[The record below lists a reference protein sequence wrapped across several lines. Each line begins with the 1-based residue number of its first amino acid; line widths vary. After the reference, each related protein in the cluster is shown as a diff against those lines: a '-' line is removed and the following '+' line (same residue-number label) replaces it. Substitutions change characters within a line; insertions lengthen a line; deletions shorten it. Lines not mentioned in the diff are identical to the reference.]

1 MSGEVVSLA
10 EGPAT
15 LPATGLSAA
24 STRRATT
31 IMIAVRAGYA
41 YNWYTVGPALP
52 AIGAQFSVGPAEW
65 GLLLAI
71 FLVAAG
77 LLQVPAGMLSQ
88 RFGSR
93 PVALAGAALLGV
105 ASIASGF
112 APTFASLVALRG
124 LAGAGAALFF
134 SPAIGLVGSLYPEG
148 KRGLPVGMFS
158 SAFSGGAAAGVLL
171 SAIAVG
177 PLGWHWTLALG
188 GAGLLVLT
196 FGAVLLIPR
205 GVGVAPPVPAA
216 RPRLPVALRLPAL
229 WAIGFAFIGIEG
241 ATFATGQFLVPY
253 GTVELGWSAAV
264 AGGVG
269 MAFVLP
275 SIIGGPIGGYVTER
289 RADRRTQFLVA
300 GGIATVTVALI
311 PWVGLVPMVFLG
323 IAFSFAYG
331 ATYAI
336 MYVLPN
342 YLPGLPTGEIPIGI
356 GLFNSIQLAG
366 GAIVA
371 WAFGLW
377 IASVGYALAWPL
389 LAVAVVV
396 PLALLVYVPRTGGG
410 RPAGARRPGG
420 AGDVPRSEPVP

>member
-52 AIGAQFSVGPAEW
+52 AIGAQFSVGPAAW

-275 SIIGGPIGGYVTER
+275 SIIGGPIGGY
-289 RADRRTQFLVA
+289 
-300 GGIATVTVALI
+300 
-311 PWVGLVPMVFLG
+311 
-323 IAFSFAYG
+323 
-331 ATYAI
+331 
-336 MYVLPN
+336 
-342 YLPGLPTGEIPIGI
+342 
-356 GLFNSIQLAG
+356 
-366 GAIVA
+366 
-371 WAFGLW
+371 
-377 IASVGYALAWPL
+377 
-389 LAVAVVV
+389 
-396 PLALLVYVPRTGGG
+396 
-410 RPAGARRPGG
+410 
-420 AGDVPRSEPVP
+420 

>member
-15 LPATGLSAA
+15 APAVGLSAA

-77 LLQVPAGMLSQ
+77 VLQVPAGMLSQ

-93 PVALAGAALLGV
+93 AVALAGAALLGA

-112 APTFASLVALRG
+112 APSFGTLVALRG
-124 LAGAGAALFF
+124 AAGVGAALFF

-148 KRGLPVGMFS
+148 KRGVPIGMFS

-188 GAGLLVLT
+188 GIGLLVLT
-196 FGAVLLIPR
+196 LGAVALIPR
-205 GVGVAPPVPAA
+205 GAGAALPASIS
-216 RPRLPVALRLPAL
+216 RPKVPVALRLPAL
-229 WAIGFAFIGIEG
+229 WAIGLAFIGLEG

-253 GTVELGWSAAV
+253 GTIELGWGAAL
-264 AGGVG
+264 AGAVG
-269 MAFVLP
+269 MAFILP
-275 SIIGGPIGGYVTER
+275 SIVGGPIGGYVTER
-289 RADRRTQFLVA
+289 RTNRRTQFLVA
-300 GGIATVTVALI
+300 GAVATVTVSLI
-311 PWVGLVPMVFLG
+311 PWVGLIPMVLLG
-323 IAFSFAYG
+323 IGFSFAYG

-342 YLPGLPTGEIPIGI
+342 YLPGLPRDEIPVGI
-356 GLFNSIQLAG
+356 GLFNSVQLAG

-377 IASVGYALAWPL
+377 VASVGYPLAWSL
-389 LAVAVVV
+389 LAIAVIV
-396 PLALLVYVPRTGGG
+396 PLAFLVYLPRNGSGEFPH
-410 RPAGARRPGG
+410 RDWPDPAGP
-420 AGDVPRSEPVP
+420 VLRSEPDP